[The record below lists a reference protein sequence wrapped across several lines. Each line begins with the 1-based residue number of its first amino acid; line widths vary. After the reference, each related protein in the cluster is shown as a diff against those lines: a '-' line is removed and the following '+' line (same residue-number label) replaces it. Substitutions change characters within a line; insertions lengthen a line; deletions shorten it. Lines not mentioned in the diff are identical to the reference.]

1 MCYIPS
7 SETQRKSAR
16 LGENFCCA
24 ITSDWEH
31 AAAIAH
37 GLLGMVFVSNSTSK
51 FITLK
56 ASNMKRDTFCCF
68 IQY

>member
-1 MCYIPS
+1 MLYIPS

-24 ITSDWEH
+24 IYSDGED

-37 GLLGMVFVSNSTSK
+37 GLLGMVFASNSTSK
-51 FITLK
+51 IITLIK
-56 ASNMKRDTFCCF
+56 NHNEQR
-68 IQY
+68 QE